1 MRFTATELAIAGLLL
16 IKPQKIEDSRG
27 YFRET
32 YRARTFEDF
41 GMPAVFVQDNEA
53 FAAAAG
59 TIRGLHYQ
67 APPYAQARLVRAVR
81 GSVFE
86 VAVDLRRGS
95 PTFARWVGVTLS
107 ADNGH
112 QLFVPEGFA
121 HGYCTLEPDTA
132 DRLQVRPLLPGG
144 RGRRHPVFRPHHLHR
159 MAGGAATRRS
169 CPRRTATCR
178 CSEEVASPFA
188 MELM

>member
-32 YRARTFEDF
+32 YRARPFEDV
-41 GMPAVFVQDNEA
+41 GMPAVFVQENEA
-53 FAAAAG
+53 FSAAAG
-59 TIRGLHYQ
+59 TLRGLHYQ

-81 GSVFE
+81 GSVFD

-112 QLFVPEGFA
+112 QLFMPEGFA

-132 DRLQVRPLLPGG
+132 VAYKCDRYHQADADTGILFCDPTLCIEWPVASDKAIVSRKDRNLPLLD
-144 RGRRHPVFRPHHLHR
+144 
-159 MAGGAATRRS
+159 
-169 CPRRTATCR
+169 
-178 CSEEVASPFA
+178 EVESPFA

>member
-1 MRFTATELAIAGLLL
+1 MRFTATELAIHGLLL
-16 IKPQKIEDSRG
+16 VKPQRIEDSRG
-27 YFRET
+27 YFMET

-53 FAAAAG
+53 FSAAAG

-67 APPYAQARLVRAVR
+67 APPYAQAKLVRAVR

-95 PTFARWVGVTLS
+95 PTFGRWAGVTLS

-112 QLFVPEGFA
+112 QLFVPGGFA

-132 DRLQVRPLLPGG
+132 IAYKCDRYHAAEADAGVLFSDPAIGIEWPVAPEDAIVSKKDRKLPLL
-144 RGRRHPVFRPHHLHR
+144 
-159 MAGGAATRRS
+159 
-169 CPRRTATCR
+169 
-178 CSEEVASPFA
+178 EDVASPFA
-188 MELM
+188 MELT